1 MRLKL
6 REKVLNQNNYKGE
19 KYMENLNLKI
29 NGNEI
34 KIKSRNKIEISE
46 EIKTPQKLF
55 LLLKKYRNEIEDV
68 SAGTEKFDKEILS
81 AVSSCK
87 NFYYKDKK
95 DRIGVSRED
104 GDISLWYGN
113 ARIYTS
119 NSERPCLSDDVKEM
133 FYAGSTREIEPLA
146 DDATWRRYRK
156 LFELFPLVKTEEQIF
171 DLTFSAGE
179 YIKID
184 KEVKNAPK
192 LSLIIGK
199 GFVFSAVN
207 NETIDEITFHSEFC
221 KPSGLARFKKAD
233 ELLLRFKDT
242 AIEFDDNDTMT
253 CWHKGNE
260 YAFCSDEMTDY
271 DARVPAEEMGRDLK
285 EIKKLLKLSLKF
297 IDSKLIEKMIE
308 TVENSGELSEFESK
322 MKILEN
328 FEIL

>member
-1 MRLKL
+1 
-6 REKVLNQNNYKGE
+6 
-19 KYMENLNLKI
+19 MENLNLKI

-68 SAGTEKFDKEILS
+68 STGTEKFDKEILS
-81 AVSSCK
+81 AISGCK

-113 ARIYTS
+113 VRIYTS
-119 NSERPCLSDDVKEM
+119 NSEFPYLSDNVKEM
-133 FYAGSTREIEPLA
+133 FYVGNTSEIKPLVNGSREK
-146 DDATWRRYRK
+146 YRK

-171 DLTFSAGE
+171 DLTFAAGE

-184 KEVKNAPK
+184 KEVKDVPK
-192 LSLIIGK
+192 FSLIIGE
-199 GFVFSAVN
+199 GFVSSVIN
-207 NETIDEITFHSEFC
+207 NKTIDEITFYSEFC
-221 KPSGLARFKKAD
+221 KPSGLARFKRAD
-233 ELLLRFKDT
+233 ELLLSFKDT
-242 AIEFDDNDTMT
+242 VIEFDDTDTMT

-260 YAFCSDEMTDY
+260 YAFHSNEMTDY
-271 DARVPAEEMGRDLK
+271 DARVSAEEMQLDLN
-285 EIKKLLKLSLKF
+285 EIKKLLKLSLKL
-297 IDSKLIEKMIE
+297 IDSELIERMIR
-308 TVENSGELSEFESK
+308 TVENSRELSEFESK

-328 FEIL
+328 FETL

>member
-1 MRLKL
+1 
-6 REKVLNQNNYKGE
+6 
-19 KYMENLNLKI
+19 MENLNLKI

-34 KIKSRNKIEISE
+34 KIKSKNKIEISE

-55 LLLKKYRNEIEDV
+55 FLLKKYRNEIEDV
-68 SAGTEKFDKEILS
+68 STGTEKFDKEILS

-95 DRIGVSRED
+95 DRIRVSRED
-104 GDISLWYGN
+104 GDISLRYGN
-113 ARIYTS
+113 VRIYTS
-119 NSERPCLSDDVKEM
+119 NSEFPYLSDDVKEM
-133 FYAGSTREIEPLA
+133 FYVGNTREIEPLA
-146 DDATWRRYRK
+146 NGDREKYRK
-156 LFELFPLVKTEEQIF
+156 LFQLLPLLKTESQIF
-171 DLTFSAGE
+171 DLSFEDGE
-179 YIKID
+179 YIKIN
-184 KEVKNAPK
+184 KKVKNVPK
-192 LSLIIGK
+192 FSLIIGK
-199 GFVFSAVN
+199 GFVSSVIN
-207 NETIDEITFHSEFC
+207 NKTIDEITFYSEFC
-221 KPSGLARFKKAD
+221 KPSGLAVLKKSD

-271 DARVPAEEMGRDLK
+271 DARVPAEEMQLDLN
-285 EIKKLLKLSLKF
+285 EIKKLLKLSLKL

>member
-1 MRLKL
+1 
-6 REKVLNQNNYKGE
+6 
-19 KYMENLNLKI
+19 MENLNLKI

-34 KIKSRNKIEISE
+34 KIKSKNKIEISE

-113 ARIYTS
+113 AKIYTS
-119 NSERPCLSDDVKEM
+119 NSERPYLSDDVSEM
-133 FYAGSTREIEPLA
+133 FYVGNTSEIEPLVNGSKKK
-146 DDATWRRYRK
+146 YRK

-171 DLTFSAGE
+171 DLTFVAGE

-184 KEVKNAPK
+184 KEVKDVPK
-192 LSLIIGK
+192 FSLIIGEC
-199 GFVFSAVN
+199 FVSSVIN
-207 NETIDEITFHSEFC
+207 NKAIDEITFHSEFC

-233 ELLLRFKDT
+233 ELLLSFKDT
-242 AIEFDDNDTMT
+242 VIEFNDSDAMT
-253 CWHKGNE
+253 CWSNGNE
-260 YAFCSDEMTDY
+260 YTFYHDKMTDC
-271 DARVPAEEMGRDLK
+271 DKRVSAKEMQQDLK
-285 EIKKLLKLSLKF
+285 EIKKLLKLSLQL
-297 IDSKLIEKMIE
+297 INSKVIENMIK
-308 TVENSGELSEFESK
+308 TVENSGELVEFEK
-322 MKILEN
+322 RMKLLEN
-328 FEIL
+328 F